1 MSDKSKERQ
10 ALLKC
15 TEHQVENCQE
25 ERCKWYRCLITVEGI
40 CCASEAPIIKKL
52 LEPLTGVKKVL
63 VNVPRRE
70 VMVDYLRSQTSP
82 DVIVE
87 SLNND
92 GRFKAT
98 LVSKPADGS
107 KKVEIESLKHK
118 LPKWNVCLAGVLW
131 VVSMG
136 YYDKSTQFLKYFA
149 LASIAFAFPPVLK
162 RCWASVKHYLLD
174 INLLMTLAVIG
185 ACALQ
190 DFTEAAAVLFLFSLS
205 EWLSERATAKARDAV
220 SEIIALQP
228 DEAERVIG
236 DNDNETRKIHVEDVK
251 LGDRL
256 AVRPGAK
263 IPVDGVVVAGLSNVD
278 ESSLTGESRPIPKEA
293 GDQVSGGTVNI
304 DGFMVITASSLSGDS
319 ALARL
324 VKLVQEAQV
333 LRSPTEM
340 LVEKF
345 AKIYTPIVMS
355 CAILMASIPWI
366 LVSTD
371 TISSGAANT
380 LVYEALVLLV
390 VACPCALVISTP
402 ITYVS
407 ALAAG
412 AKRGI
417 LVKGGVYLEALGR
430 IVTFALDKTGT
441 LTEGNFALTDL
452 KILQTSGIVTQK
464 LALRILAAV
473 EIKSTHPMAVAL
485 VSAAEEIEK
494 TAPGDTPYDG
504 RNTFYKNVTWAQ
516 SLSEYLQTAHVTNY
530 ETLKGE
536 GICATV
542 DGTRVFVGNNRLA
555 ERKGWISLL
564 RGEEI
569 LQHLKKWEAE
579 GGTVGWLTLEA
590 EESKFEIVSVFN
602 MADTPRKESK
612 SVVSQLEDRGIRTI
626 MLTGDNHGAAKSV
639 AAKVGLK
646 PENVRAGLLPED
658 KIAIVIEL
666 RDQHEG
672 QDKVG
677 MVGDGV
683 NDAPALAAADIGIA
697 MGMSTGGGGSSA
709 SAVAME
715 TADVVLMDSNLEKLV
730 LSVDIG
736 RSTLRK
742 IRENFIVAIGSKVV
756 MIILT
761 VMGLATLWGAIIAD
775 VGAMLVV
782 TFNGM
787 TIINKYKLKPSGCQ
801 REISGETIRVCGNTD
816 RYQVL
821 DEEYKTY
828 GGGLKEK
835 LCLPQAETTFVFI
848 GIYSI
853 TLMIGIAFM
862 TWGSQTENNP

>member
-1 MSDKSKERQ
+1 
-10 ALLKC
+10 
-15 TEHQVENCQE
+15 
-25 ERCKWYRCLITVEGI
+25 
-40 CCASEAPIIKKL
+40 
-52 LEPLTGVKKVL
+52 
-63 VNVPRRE
+63 
-70 VMVDYLRSQTSP
+70 
-82 DVIVE
+82 
-87 SLNND
+87 
-92 GRFKAT
+92 
-98 LVSKPADGS
+98 
-107 KKVEIESLKHK
+107 
-118 LPKWNVCLAGVLW
+118 
-131 VVSMG
+131 
-136 YYDKSTQFLKYFA
+136 
-149 LASIAFAFPPVLK
+149 
-162 RCWASVKHYLLD
+162 
-174 INLLMTLAVIG
+174 
-185 ACALQ
+185 
-190 DFTEAAAVLFLFSLS
+190 
-205 EWLSERATAKARDAV
+205 
-220 SEIIALQP
+220 
-228 DEAERVIG
+228 
-236 DNDNETRKIHVEDVK
+236 
-251 LGDRL
+251 
-256 AVRPGAK
+256 
-263 IPVDGVVVAGLSNVD
+263 
-278 ESSLTGESRPIPKEA
+278 
-293 GDQVSGGTVNI
+293 
-304 DGFMVITASSLSGDS
+304 
-319 ALARL
+319 
-324 VKLVQEAQV
+324 
-333 LRSPTEM
+333 
-340 LVEKF
+340 
-345 AKIYTPIVMS
+345 
-355 CAILMASIPWI
+355 
-366 LVSTD
+366 
-371 TISSGAANT
+371 
-380 LVYEALVLLV
+380 
-390 VACPCALVISTP
+390 
-402 ITYVS
+402 
-407 ALAAG
+407 
-412 AKRGI
+412 
-417 LVKGGVYLEALGR
+417 
-430 IVTFALDKTGT
+430 
-441 LTEGNFALTDL
+441 
-452 KILQTSGIVTQK
+452 
-464 LALRILAAV
+464 
-473 EIKSTHPMAVAL
+473 
-485 VSAAEEIEK
+485 
-494 TAPGDTPYDG
+494 
-504 RNTFYKNVTWAQ
+504 
-516 SLSEYLQTAHVTNY
+516 
-530 ETLKGE
+530 
-536 GICATV
+536 
-542 DGTRVFVGNNRLA
+542 
-555 ERKGWISLL
+555 LL